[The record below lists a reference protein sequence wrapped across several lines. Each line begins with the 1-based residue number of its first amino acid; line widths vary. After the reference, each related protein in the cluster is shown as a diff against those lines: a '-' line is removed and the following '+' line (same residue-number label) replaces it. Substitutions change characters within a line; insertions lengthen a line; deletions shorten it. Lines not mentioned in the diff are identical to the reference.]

1 MSRFKLFDWWKSSAE
16 EPQTSAQIAKARL
29 QVLIGTDRQMR
40 SHLTKKRVDEMHNE
54 IVQVISKYI
63 AGVELSDVQINH
75 REENDIDVLEMSV
88 TLPEGSVIK

>member
-1 MSRFKLFDWWKSSAE
+1 
-16 EPQTSAQIAKARL
+16 
-29 QVLIGTDRQMR
+29 
-40 SHLTKKRVDEMHNE
+40 MHNE